1 MHHFGHPVQADAND
15 IEKKTAEV
23 LRKAYNTDVIINPRI
38 TYPQN
43 VSNADYTIFDEKY
56 DMKEITGNGK
66 DTLRDGVKKKKAQ
79 ASNFVFEVSGSEM
92 TIEEI
97 ERQIM

>member
-1 MHHFGHPVQADAND
+1 
-15 IEKKTAEV
+15 
-23 LRKAYNTDVIINPRI
+23 
-38 TYPQN
+38 
-43 VSNADYTIFDEKY
+43 
-56 DMKEITGNGK
+56 MKEITGNGK